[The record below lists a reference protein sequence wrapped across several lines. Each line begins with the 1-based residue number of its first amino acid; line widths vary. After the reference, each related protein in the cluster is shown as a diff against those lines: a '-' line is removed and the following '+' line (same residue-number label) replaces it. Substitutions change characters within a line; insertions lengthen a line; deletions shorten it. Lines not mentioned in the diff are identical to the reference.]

1 MITQNPLLLLDKLSK
16 HPRGLELAYLVYQLH
31 QDGQRQ
37 TQPERRLVAIASKP
51 SQSSRYKR
59 HTILKGMANDK
70 IRGWI
75 AQHSPNQEI
84 SSEQNSLDS
93 SQSAYWLA

>member
-1 MITQNPLLLLDKLSK
+1 MITENPLFLLDTLSK
-16 HPRGLELAYLVYQLH
+16 HPHGLELAYLVYQLN

-37 TQPERRLVAIASKP
+37 TQPERRLVAIALNLA
-51 SQSSRYKR
+51 KR
-59 HTILKGMANDK
+59 QGIKDIPYFKGMTNDK

-75 AQHSPNQEI
+75 AQHSPKQEI
-84 SSEQNSLDS
+84 NWEQNSLDS

>member
-1 MITQNPLLLLDKLSK
+1 MIPQNPLLLLDKLSK

-31 QDGQRQ
+31 QEAQRQ
-37 TQPERRLVAIASKP
+37 TQPEPRLVALALNLA
-51 SQSSRYKR
+51 KR
-59 HTILKGMANDK
+59 QAIKEKDIPYFKAMPNDE

-84 SSEQNSLDS
+84 N
-93 SQSAYWLA
+93 

>member
-1 MITQNPLLLLDKLSK
+1 MVTQNPLSLLDKLSK

-31 QDGQRQ
+31 QDSQRH
-37 TQPERRLVAIASKP
+37 TQPEPRLVAIALNLG
-51 SQSSRYKR
+51 KR
-59 HTILKGMANDK
+59 QGIKDRPYFKGMANDE
-70 IRGWI
+70 IRRWI

-84 SSEQNSLDS
+84 NWEQNSLDS